1 MNKKLDNEFLRNLA
15 KLEVQE
21 FLGVMKILKIKPLK
35 EDGETFKDFS
45 EIFEEV
51 LQAYSNA
58 NRTRRREL
66 LEIIKA
72 AVRKK

>member
-21 FLGVMKILKIKPLK
+21 FLGVMRILKINPLK
-35 EDGETFKDFS
+35 EDGEIIKNFS
-45 EIFEEV
+45 EVFEEV
-51 LQAYSNA
+51 LQAYSSA
-58 NRTRRREL
+58 NRIRRHEL
-66 LEIIKA
+66 LEIVKA

>member
-21 FLGVMKILKIKPLK
+21 FLGVMKILKIKPLR

>member
-21 FLGVMKILKIKPLK
+21 FLGVMRILKVKPLR

-51 LQAYSNA
+51 LQAYSSA

-66 LEIIKA
+66 LEVVKA